1 MCGMWYT
8 LHCVWLLGRCY
19 SHGFLSTQYT
29 SDSQLELQTLFL
41 TDNLTPP
48 HTFRRLL
55 LNTVTLSDGNL
66 ISSSFCQ
73 LLKTHSTVQRHYVL
87 GDPYHTGNPLWG
99 ITERQCTVSSTWSN
113 LAQWRKDENFGNK
126 GNIQNNSQTTGNIKV
141 STCLQDDLVAHIF

>member
-29 SDSQLELQTLFL
+29 SDSQLELQILFL

-73 LLKTHSTVQRHYVL
+73 LL

-99 ITERQCTVSSTWSN
+99 SQNANALFHQLGLTLLSEGKMKTLEIKEIFKTIDNWKCKSLNMSSRRFSCSH
-113 LAQWRKDENFGNK
+113 F
-126 GNIQNNSQTTGNIKV
+126 
-141 STCLQDDLVAHIF
+141 